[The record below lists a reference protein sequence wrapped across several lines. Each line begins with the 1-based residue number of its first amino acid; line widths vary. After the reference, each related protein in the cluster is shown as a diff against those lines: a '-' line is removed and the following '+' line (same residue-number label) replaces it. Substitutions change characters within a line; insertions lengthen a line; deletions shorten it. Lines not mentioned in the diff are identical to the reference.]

1 MAAPK
6 KISVILAFAAL
17 YLIWGSTY
25 LGILFAIQSIPP
37 FLMAG
42 VRYFLAG
49 AILYAIAWVQGARG
63 TAWVN
68 WKSALA
74 VGACLI
80 LVGNGGVTISEKF
93 IPSGLAS
100 LIVATVPIHM
110 VLLGWLSGM
119 SPRPQPIVWLG
130 LIAGFCGVAVLLGSA
145 STTRVT
151 ALQSANRPF
160 IGMSILLCSSFI
172 WSVGSLYSRRA
183 THRSA
188 SPFLAAAQQMLCGGV
203 LLFVL
208 GVLTGE
214 LREFHPGAVRTVS
227 VIAFIYLVLIGAV
240 VGFTAY
246 IWLLHHCDPAKVATY
261 AYVNPI
267 VAVLLGAIFA
277 GETLTLRT
285 LVGAVLI
292 IGSVALVIT
301 VQQLRPAEKAQSL
314 ADVAPQTDC
323 PR

>member
-1 MAAPK
+1 MPPEPDIVIFYGCAK
-6 KISVILAFAAL
+6 KDFGHPCFRSAL
-17 YLIWGSTY
+17 SDLGFDVSGHSFRHSIYSTVPDGRCALLSRRRHPVRHR
-25 LGILFAIQSIPP
+25 LGP
-37 FLMAG
+37 
-42 VRYFLAG
+42 
-49 AILYAIAWVQGARG
+49 GARG

-246 IWLLHHCDPAKVATY
+246 IWLLHHCD
-261 AYVNPI
+261 
-267 VAVLLGAIFA
+267 
-277 GETLTLRT
+277 
-285 LVGAVLI
+285 
-292 IGSVALVIT
+292 
-301 VQQLRPAEKAQSL
+301 
-314 ADVAPQTDC
+314 
-323 PR
+323 